1 MTKKEFIQEVKEIT
15 SIAVNKSNGF
25 LSSLGLSLSID
36 WEYDGWDDDLQAAI
50 GVYEGGSVFSGEI
63 VIGFNMN
70 NLYKYCSKSIREY
83 PWSDPYTIVDEAI
96 YTNVYHEMGHGIVEK
111 LNDYLQE
118 TDELDALYD
127 ANKELFDWV
136 LDNEEDAVEE
146 FAWKFYDN
154 ELENSR
160 LYELIQLYL
169 GLYNQNKMVEN
180 ITQKVMNLLRE
191 QFNKC

>member
-1 MTKKEFIQEVKEIT
+1 MTKKEFIQEVKEIA

-25 LSSLGLSLSID
+25 LSSLDLSLSID
-36 WEYDGWDDDLQAAI
+36 WEYDGWDDDLQTAI
-50 GVYEGGSVFSGEI
+50 GVYEGGSVFGGEI

-70 NLYKYCSKSIREY
+70 NLYKYCSKSIRKY

-96 YTNVYHEMGHGIVEK
+96 QTNVYHEMGHGIVEN
-111 LNDYLQE
+111 LNYYLQY

-154 ELENSR
+154 ELEDSR
-160 LYELIQLYL
+160 LYQLIQLYL

>member
-25 LSSLGLSLSID
+25 LNSLGLSLSID
-36 WEYDGWDDDLQAAI
+36 WEYDGWDDDLQTAI

-70 NLYKYCSKSIREY
+70 NLYKYCSKSIRKY
-83 PWSDPYTIVDEAI
+83 PWSDPYTIVDETI
-96 YTNVYHEMGHGIVEK
+96 QTNVYHEMGHGIVEK

-154 ELENSR
+154 ELEDSR

>member
-1 MTKKEFIQEVKEIT
+1 MTKKEFIQEVKEIA

-25 LSSLGLSLSID
+25 LSSLDLSLSID
-36 WEYDGWDDDLQAAI
+36 WDYDSWDDDLQTAI
-50 GVYEGGSVFSGEI
+50 GVYEGGSVFGGEI

-70 NLYKYCSKSIREY
+70 NLYKYCSKSIRKY
-83 PWSDPYTIVDEAI
+83 PWSDPYTIVDETI
-96 YTNVYHEMGHGIVEK
+96 QTNVYHEMGHGIVEN
-111 LNDYLQE
+111 LNYYLQY

-154 ELENSR
+154 ELEDSR
-160 LYELIQLYL
+160 LYQLIQLYL
-169 GLYNQNKMVEN
+169 GFYNQNKMVEN

>member
-1 MTKKEFIQEVKEIT
+1 MTKKEFIQEVKEIA

-25 LSSLGLSLSID
+25 LSSLDLSLSID
-36 WEYDGWDDDLQAAI
+36 WDYDGWDNDLQTAI
-50 GVYEGGSVFSGEI
+50 GVYESSSVFSGEI
-63 VIGFNMN
+63 AIGFNMN
-70 NLYKYCSKSIREY
+70 NLYKYCSKSIRKY
-83 PWSDPYTIVDEAI
+83 PWSDPYTIVDETI
-96 YTNVYHEMGHGIVEK
+96 QTNVYHEMGHGIVEN
-111 LNDYLQE
+111 LNYYLQY

-154 ELENSR
+154 ELEDSR
-160 LYELIQLYL
+160 LYQLIQLYL
-169 GLYNQNKMVEN
+169 GFYNQNKMVEN

>member
-1 MTKKEFIQEVKEIT
+1 MTKKEFIQEVKEIA

-25 LSSLGLSLSID
+25 LSSLDLSLSID
-36 WEYDGWDDDLQAAI
+36 WEYDGWDDDLQTAI

-70 NLYKYCSKSIREY
+70 NLYKYCSRSIKNY

-96 YTNVYHEMGHGIVEK
+96 YTNVYHEMGHGIVEE

-146 FAWKFYDN
+146 FAWKFFDN
-154 ELENSR
+154 ELEDSR

-191 QFNKC
+191 EFNKC

>member
-1 MTKKEFIQEVKEIT
+1 MTKKEFIKEVKEIA

-25 LSSLGLSLSID
+25 LSSLDLSLSID
-36 WEYDGWDDDLQAAI
+36 WEYDGWDDDLQTAI

-63 VIGFNMN
+63 AIGFNMN
-70 NLYKYCSKSIREY
+70 NLYKYCSKSIRKY
-83 PWSDPYTIVDEAI
+83 PWSDPYTIVDETI
-96 YTNVYHEMGHGIVEK
+96 QTNVYHEMGHGIVEE
-111 LNDYLQE
+111 LNYYLQE

-154 ELENSR
+154 ELEDSR
-160 LYELIQLYL
+160 LYQLIQLYL

-180 ITQKVMNLLRE
+180 ITQKVMNSLRE

>member
-1 MTKKEFIQEVKEIT
+1 MTKKEFIQEVKEIA
-15 SIAVNKSNGF
+15 SIAVNKSNVF
-25 LSSLGLSLSID
+25 LSSLDLSLSID
-36 WEYDGWDDDLQAAI
+36 WDYDSWDDDLQTAI
-50 GVYEGGSVFSGEI
+50 GVYESSSVFSGEI
-63 VIGFNMN
+63 AIGFNMN

-83 PWSDPYTIVDEAI
+83 PWSDPYTIVDETI
-96 YTNVYHEMGHGIVEK
+96 QTNVYHEMGHGIVEN
-111 LNDYLQE
+111 LNYYLQY

-154 ELENSR
+154 ELEDSR
-160 LYELIQLYL
+160 LYQLLQLYL
-169 GLYNQNKMVEN
+169 GFYNQNKMVEN

>member
-36 WEYDGWDDDLQAAI
+36 WDYDGWDDDLQTAI

-70 NLYKYCSKSIREY
+70 NLYKYCSRSIKNY

-154 ELENSR
+154 ELEDSR

-180 ITQKVMNLLRE
+180 ITQKVINLLRE
-191 QFNKC
+191 EFNKC

>member
-36 WEYDGWDDDLQAAI
+36 WDYDGWDDDLQTAI

-70 NLYKYCSKSIREY
+70 NLYKYCTRSIKNY

-96 YTNVYHEMGHGIVEK
+96 YTNVYHEMGHGIVEE

-154 ELENSR
+154 ELGDSR
-160 LYELIQLYL
+160 LYQLIQLYL

>member
-36 WEYDGWDDDLQAAI
+36 WDYDGWDDDLQTAI

-70 NLYKYCSKSIREY
+70 NLYKYCSRSIKNY

-154 ELENSR
+154 ELEDSR

-191 QFNKC
+191 EFNKC

>member
-1 MTKKEFIQEVKEIT
+1 MTKKEFIQEVKEIA

-25 LSSLGLSLSID
+25 LSSLDLSLSID
-36 WEYDGWDDDLQAAI
+36 WEYDGWDDGLQTAI

-63 VIGFNMN
+63 VIGFNIN
-70 NLYKYCSKSIREY
+70 NLYKYCNKSIRKY

-96 YTNVYHEMGHGIVEK
+96 QTNVYHEMGHGIVEK

-118 TDELDALYD
+118 TDELDALYG

-136 LDNEEDAVEE
+136 LNNEEDAVEE

-169 GLYNQNKMVEN
+169 GFYNQNKMVEN

>member
-1 MTKKEFIQEVKEIT
+1 MTKKEFIQEVKEIA

-25 LSSLGLSLSID
+25 LSSLDLSLSID
-36 WEYDGWDDDLQAAI
+36 WDYDSWDDDLQTAI
-50 GVYEGGSVFSGEI
+50 GVYESSSVFSGEI
-63 VIGFNMN
+63 AIGFNMN

-83 PWSDPYTIVDEAI
+83 PWSDPYTIVDETI
-96 YTNVYHEMGHGIVEK
+96 QTNVYHEMGHGIVEN
-111 LNDYLQE
+111 LNYYLQY

-154 ELENSR
+154 ELEDSR
-160 LYELIQLYL
+160 LYQLLQLYL
-169 GLYNQNKMVEN
+169 GFYNQNKMVEN

>member
-25 LSSLGLSLSID
+25 LNSLGLSLSID
-36 WEYDGWDDDLQAAI
+36 WEYDGWDDDLQTAI

-70 NLYKYCSKSIREY
+70 NLYKCCNKSIRKY

-96 YTNVYHEMGHGIVEK
+96 QTNVYHEMGHGIVEK

-154 ELENSR
+154 ELGDSR